1 MRYVI
6 TPRINNLRSKAEVL
20 ISVLER
26 AQATE
31 LLQAQELLK
40 LFCKVLDLEQ
50 ACIMLKAKELSR
62 ELILVLEQAKIHA
75 KTLVQNLTQAKDQ
88 MQATEPELD
97 HELTKTEDKEY
108 AAVLSKSLK
117 QANELVKAKRLA
129 EELVEHLEDVRWS
142 EWVHEA
148 AKQRRS

>member
-1 MRYVI
+1 MRYFI

-26 AQATE
+26 TQATE
-31 LLQAQELLK
+31 LVQAQELSK
-40 LFCKVLDLEQ
+40 LFCKALDLEQ

-62 ELILVLEQAKIHA
+62 ELMLVIEQAKIHA

-88 MQATEPELD
+88 MQAIEPELD
-97 HELTKTEDKEY
+97 YELAKTEDKEY
-108 AAVLSKSLK
+108 AIVLSENLK
-117 QANELVKAKRLA
+117 QANELVKAKGLA
-129 EELVEHLEDVRWS
+129 EELVKHLEDVRWS
-142 EWVHEA
+142 EWVREA